1 MNTIT
6 RSTFS
11 LVLDLIAPDLS
22 FSLVMGVDK
31 QTALKEHKKWMSK
44 IKKQEWIDLPAD
56 VPVCINTK
64 AIIALRVVEIKPE
77 EERKH
82 QMANNPVVNQFIDNA
97 NGLANK
103 IVSENTDMGYK

>member
-6 RSTFS
+6 RSKFS
-11 LVLDLIAPDLS
+11 LVLDLVAPDLS
-22 FSLVMGVDK
+22 FSLLIGVDRK
-31 QTALKEHKKWMSK
+31 TAVKEHKKWMSK
-44 IKKQEWIDLPAD
+44 IEKQEWITLPAD

-77 EERKH
+77 DERMH
-82 QMANNPVVNQFIDNA
+82 QMANNPVVNQFIDKASGVNA
-97 NGLANK
+97 N